1 MAYIEF
7 VNGPKSIVS
16 SVVRLQRA
24 KYTDDI
30 WGGAVYVP
38 LFDGIFKVM
47 LISTERKV
55 NVFDISSVVSN
66 QVTGEEIESCSEI
79 VNSVSDYRWKSGR
92 NLVLETNNEKVIE
105 SLTILLDDN
114 AIRIFCN
121 ELSDL
126 GLKLGDVLVRPF
138 YLQFRALK
146 ARQLHNS

>member
-1 MAYIEF
+1 MADIEF

-30 WGGAVYVP
+30 WPGAVYVP

-79 VNSVSDYRWKSGR
+79 VNSVSDYRWKSAR

-146 ARQLHNS
+146 ARQLHNA